1 MRRRTGVIGGVAAGV
16 LALGGA
22 GAIAAGRVVASR
34 RRVDISALS
43 EQPKDRV
50 GRVVTEDGLGLYYE
64 ELGPVDA
71 ELTVVFV
78 HGFCVHL
85 GEFCFQRADL
95 AARFGDRIRLVLYD
109 QRSHGRSE
117 HGPGESDSID
127 QLGRDLGVVIDA
139 LVPRGPLVLVGH
151 SMGGMT
157 VMALADSRPEL
168 FDPDTG
174 RVAGVALIATSAGK
188 IAAVTLGLPALLAKF
203 TGPVLPLLLRGA
215 RSQVNLVERGRALG
229 SDLAWLITRRL
240 AFGSP
245 DVDPAVLQYLTTMIA
260 STRIDVIAD
269 FYGTLMSHDKLSA
282 LKRLDGIPTRIVCG
296 DRDLLTPLEHSAAIA
311 AELADAELV
320 VVPDT
325 GHLVLME
332 RPDQVNEAIAALVA
346 GALEVDPPSAGG
358 WWRHR

>member
-1 MRRRTGVIGGVAAGV
+1 
-16 LALGGA
+16 
-22 GAIAAGRVVASR
+22 
-34 RRVDISALS
+34 
-43 EQPKDRV
+43 
-50 GRVVTEDGLGLYYE
+50 
-64 ELGPVDA
+64 
-71 ELTVVFV
+71 
-78 HGFCVHL
+78 
-85 GEFCFQRADL
+85 
-95 AARFGDRIRLVLYD
+95 
-109 QRSHGRSE
+109 
-117 HGPGESDSID
+117 
-127 QLGRDLGVVIDA
+127 
-139 LVPRGPLVLVGH
+139 VLVGH

-188 IAAVTLGLPALLAKF
+188 VAAVTLGLPALLAKF

-215 RSQVNLVERGRALG
+215 RRQVNLVERGRALG
-229 SDLAWLITRRL
+229 SDLAWLITRRM

-245 DVDPAVLQYLTTMIA
+245 DVDPSVLQYLTTMIA

-282 LKRLDGIPTRIVCG
+282 LKRLHGIPTCIICG
-296 DRDLLTPLEHSAAIA
+296 DRDLLTPLEHSEAMA

-332 RPDQVNEAIAALVA
+332 CPDRVNEAIAELVA
-346 GALEVDPPSAGG
+346 GALDADPPSAGR
-358 WWRHR
+358 WWRRT